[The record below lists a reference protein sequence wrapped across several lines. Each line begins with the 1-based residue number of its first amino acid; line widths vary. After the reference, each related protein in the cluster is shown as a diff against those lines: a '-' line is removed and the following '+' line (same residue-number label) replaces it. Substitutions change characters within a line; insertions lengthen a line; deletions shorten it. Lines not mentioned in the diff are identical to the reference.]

1 MPENRGFYTTAQVLT
16 VGNVVSASVRL
27 YRSHFKDYFLLSFKA
42 WLWIFVPIYG
52 WAKFYALSALISRL
66 SFGDLVNQP
75 ESVDSGERFVNSRLW
90 QFLGTLILMLFIYFG
105 IIVSFVILGFLLVF
119 ITAAILGGLDI
130 QNPTNN
136 GTWWVLIFLLVLL
149 LAIVAIVGSI
159 WLEIRFFLV
168 TLPLA
173 IEENVDATST
183 IGRSWELTK
192 GHAWRIFLILFVA
205 SLITLPMQILLQI
218 ISFIVQGI
226 LEFRPDNNPL
236 LNSLLLL
243 LFFAMFIGGSAL
255 ILPFWQSLK
264 AVIYYDLRSRREGLG
279 LKLRER
285 EI

>member
-1 MPENRGFYTTAQVLT
+1 
-16 VGNVVSASVRL
+16 
-27 YRSHFKDYFLLSFKA
+27 LL
-42 WLWIFVPIYG
+42 
-52 WAKFYALSALISRL
+52 ALI
-66 SFGDLVNQP
+66 P
-75 ESVDSGERFVNSRLW
+75 
-90 QFLGTLILMLFIYFG
+90 T
-105 IIVSFVILGFLLVF
+105 
-119 ITAAILGGLDI
+119 AILGGLDI
-130 QNPTNN
+130 QNPTNI

-159 WLEIRFFLV
+159 WLEIRFSLV

-192 GHAWRIFLILFVA
+192 GHVWRIFLILFVA

-218 ISFIVQGI
+218 ISFMVQGI
-226 LEFRPDNNPL
+226 LEFTPDNNPL

-243 LFFAMFIGGSAL
+243 FFIAIFIGGSAL

>member
-1 MPENRGFYTTAQVLT
+1 MTENRGFYTPAQVLT
-16 VGNVVSASVRL
+16 VGNAVSASVRL
-27 YRSHFKDYFLLSFKA
+27 YRSHFKDYFLLSLKA
-42 WLWIFVPIYG
+42 WLWILIPVYG

-66 SFGDLVNQP
+66 GFGDLVNQP
-75 ESVDSGERFVNSRLW
+75 ESVHSGERFVNSRLW
-90 QFLGTLILMLFIYFG
+90 QFLTTLILMFFIYVG
-105 IIVSFVILGFLLVF
+105 IIVSFFILGFLLVL
-119 ITAAILGGLDI
+119 IPTAILGGLNI

-136 GTWWVLIFLLVLL
+136 GTWWVLIFLLVFL

-159 WLEIRFFLV
+159 WLEIRFSLL

-205 SLITLPMQILLQI
+205 SLITLPMQIFLQI

-226 LEFRPDNNPL
+226 LEFTPDNNPL

-255 ILPFWQSLK
+255 VLPFWQSLK
-264 AVIYYDLRSRREGLG
+264 AVIYYDLRTRREGLG